1 MDHTENIRQEL
12 AGKRGRIEL
21 SRRNFFQGAGVMALG
36 AASAGMLASCAPAAS
51 EEGAPAAQAAE
62 GSNLSATGNA
72 AAATGNEGKTMGE
85 VLGAGWLGEE
95 PVIEDS
101 ELVAT
106 KDADIIVCGAG
117 HAGTA
122 CARRA
127 AELGAKVIVL
137 ETQPEDTF
145 SALGNDIGHLNS
157 SWQLDRVG
165 IPEYDV
171 VDFMN
176 EYQMYG
182 AGRVQP
188 TLLSQFANRSGE
200 SLDWFI
206 EGYTEAEKDE

>member
-1 MDHTENIRQEL
+1 MNHTEKVKQEL

-51 EEGAPAAQAAE
+51 DGESAMAETGTPNGA
-62 GSNLSATGNA
+62 SA
-72 AAATGNEGKTMGE
+72 AASGAAAPTGNEGKTMGE

-95 PVIEDS
+95 PVIEDAD
-101 ELVAT
+101 LAGT
-106 KDADIIVCGAG
+106 QDADIIVCGAG

-200 SLDWFI
+200 ALDWFI
-206 EGYTEAEKDE
+206 DGYTET